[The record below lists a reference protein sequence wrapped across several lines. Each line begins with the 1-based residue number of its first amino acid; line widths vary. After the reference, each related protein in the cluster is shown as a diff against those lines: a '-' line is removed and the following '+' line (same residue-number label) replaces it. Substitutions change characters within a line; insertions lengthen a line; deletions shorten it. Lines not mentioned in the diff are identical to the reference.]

1 MQEKLAIT
9 IILISLAL
17 FALIFVLYR
26 IVNEN
31 SERYNKI
38 VLSQRQ
44 QEYASRTIPYRRGD
58 IVDRNGTY
66 LATSE
71 KVYNLILDPSQIMD
85 KPDYYLEPTIQ
96 ALVDVFGFDGN
107 ELRGLIQER
116 PKRAYLRY
124 KNGRQLSYD
133 QKEAFEQY
141 QSDTNKVNA
150 KADSKARVK
159 GIWFEDEFKRIYP
172 YNSLA
177 CNVIGFA
184 TSDGGTGNAVD
195 LCALG
200 LHQSL
205 LEILSRVAGQV
216 DGLVGGVHRHVGNSI
231 LGKGH
236 ADRHLTHT
244 GSLGGISA
252 RRINSSARSGSR
264 RGTCRIPAG
273 SQCTRSH
280 TAHSSRGGQLQKTG
294 TRDFFHCIV
303 LPFSSQQ
310 LIRSCVVC
318 TKALYYV

>member
-116 PKRAYLRY
+116 PKQALCRT
-124 KNGRQLSYD
+124 
-133 QKEAFEQY
+133 Y
-141 QSDTNKVNA
+141 QN
-150 KADSKARVK
+150 
-159 GIWFEDEFKRIYP
+159 
-172 YNSLA
+172 
-177 CNVIGFA
+177 
-184 TSDGGTGNAVD
+184 
-195 LCALG
+195 
-200 LHQSL
+200 
-205 LEILSRVAGQV
+205 
-216 DGLVGGVHRHVGNSI
+216 
-231 LGKGH
+231 
-236 ADRHLTHT
+236 
-244 GSLGGISA
+244 
-252 RRINSSARSGSR
+252 RRICAIKMAVSFLMTRKRNLNRLRKREMLLTEKAMMTISQDFALPAYGLRMNTEGS
-264 RGTCRIPAG
+264 IHMVPLPAM
-273 SQCTRSH
+273 
-280 TAHSSRGGQLQKTG
+280 
-294 TRDFFHCIV
+294 
-303 LPFSSQQ
+303 
-310 LIRSCVVC
+310 
-318 TKALYYV
+318 

>member
-1 MQEKLAIT
+1 MECTHGRAAPSGRGALLHGDCFQALLRAGKGGSHTGRPLTTDQYIHIDGLFDLAVRDGVCHK
-9 IILISLAL
+9 SDLAL
-17 FALIFVLYR
+17 TGSCGTAQVFLTGRETALHFC
-26 IVNEN
+26 
-31 SERYNKI
+31 S
-38 VLSQRQ
+38 
-44 QEYASRTIPYRRGD
+44 SRSFGRR
-58 IVDRNGTY
+58 
-66 LATSE
+66 
-71 KVYNLILDPSQIMD
+71 
-85 KPDYYLEPTIQ
+85 
-96 ALVDVFGFDGN
+96 FDGHTHC
-107 ELRGLIQER
+107 LLDAGSSCLPHGTRSV
-116 PKRAYLRY
+116 
-124 KNGRQLSYD
+124 GR
-133 QKEAFEQY
+133 
-141 QSDTNKVNA
+141 
-150 KADSKARVK
+150 
-159 GIWFEDEFKRIYP
+159 
-172 YNSLA
+172 
-177 CNVIGFA
+177 
-184 TSDGGTGNAVD
+184 TGNAVD

>member
-116 PKRAYLRY
+116 PKMAVSFLMTRKRNLNRLR
-124 KNGRQLSYD
+124 KREMLLT
-133 QKEAFEQY
+133 E
-141 QSDTNKVNA
+141 
-150 KADSKARVK
+150 KAMMTISQDFAL
-159 GIWFEDEFKRIYP
+159 P
-172 YNSLA
+172 A
-177 CNVIGFA
+177 C
-184 TSDGGTGNAVD
+184 
-195 LCALG
+195 G
-200 LHQSL
+200 LRMNT
-205 LEILSRVAGQV
+205 EG
-216 DGLVGGVHRHVGNSI
+216 SI
-231 LGKGH
+231 HMVPL
-236 ADRHLTHT
+236 
-244 GSLGGISA
+244 
-252 RRINSSARSGSR
+252 
-264 RGTCRIPAG
+264 PAM
-273 SQCTRSH
+273 
-280 TAHSSRGGQLQKTG
+280 
-294 TRDFFHCIV
+294 
-303 LPFSSQQ
+303 
-310 LIRSCVVC
+310 
-318 TKALYYV
+318 